1 MAVPE
6 PGERGYVGVS
16 DKRVLAQM
24 IGRLWEYF
32 RRSPDK
38 LFNNR
43 EEIEP

>member
-6 PGERGYVGVS
+6 PGERGYDGAS

-24 IGRLWEYF
+24 IGRLWETF
-32 RRSPDK
+32 RGSSDE
-38 LFNNR
+38 LLNNR